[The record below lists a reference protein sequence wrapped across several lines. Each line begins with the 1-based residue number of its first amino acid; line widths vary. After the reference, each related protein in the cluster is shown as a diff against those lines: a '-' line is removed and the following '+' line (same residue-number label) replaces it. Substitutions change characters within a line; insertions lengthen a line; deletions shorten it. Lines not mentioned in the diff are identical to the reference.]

1 MNTSPNKNDSIE
13 KLIFDEGLRIQS
25 LKINPKP
32 GTMSV
37 LLNNDHTL
45 VIHLSFYKGLK
56 MRRLIL

>member
-1 MNTSPNKNDSIE
+1 MNTSPDKYDSIE

-45 VIHLSFYKGLK
+45 VTSF
-56 MRRLIL
+56 IL